1 MTSYIECKNIVKK
14 LKGNHVLDDIS
25 FSIKE
30 NEFVVLRGHNGSGKT
45 MILRAIAGLL
55 TLTKGEVYVNGLVIG
70 KDIDFSEHTGLLI
83 EYPSFIPVYSG
94 FQNLKFLASIKKK
107 VSDEE
112 IKEVIRKVGLD
123 PEDKRKV
130 KRYSLGMKQRLGI
143 AQAIMEKP
151 KLLLLDEPTNAL
163 DKKGINLILD
173 ILKTEKEN
181 GTTIVVASHDDT
193 LCENSVVDR
202 IIDISEGKLEDTDE

>member
-1 MTSYIECKNIVKK
+1 MTSYIECKHMVKK
-14 LKGNHVLDDIS
+14 LKGNHVLNDIS

-55 TLTKGEVYVNGLVIG
+55 TLTKGEVSVNGLVIG
-70 KDIDFSEHTGLLI
+70 RDTDFSEHTGLLI

-94 FQNLKFLASIKKK
+94 LQNLKFLASIKKN

-173 ILKTEKEN
+173 ILKSEKEN

-193 LCENSVVDR
+193 LCENSIVDR
-202 IIDISEGKLEDTDE
+202 IIDISEGKLEDADE

>member
-14 LKGNHVLDDIS
+14 LKGNRVLDDIS

-55 TLTKGEVYVNGLVIG
+55 TLTKGEVSVNGLVIG

-202 IIDISEGKLEDTDE
+202 IIDISEGKLEDADE

>member
-1 MTSYIECKNIVKK
+1 MTSYIECKNMIKK

-55 TLTKGEVYVNGLVIG
+55 TLTKGEVSVNGLVIG
-70 KDIDFSEHTGLLI
+70 KDTDFSEHTGLLI

-107 VSDEE
+107 VSNEE

-181 GTTIVVASHDDT
+181 GTTIVVASHDET

-202 IIDISEGKLEDTDE
+202 IIDISEGKLEDADE

>member
-1 MTSYIECKNIVKK
+1 MTSYIECKHMVKK
-14 LKGNHVLDDIS
+14 LKGNHVLNDIS

-55 TLTKGEVYVNGLVIG
+55 TLTKGEVSVNGLVIG
-70 KDIDFSEHTGLLI
+70 RDTDFSEHTGLLI

-94 FQNLKFLASIKKK
+94 LQNLKFLASIKKK
-107 VSDEE
+107 VSVEE

-173 ILKTEKEN
+173 ILKSEKEN

-193 LCENSVVDR
+193 LCENSIVDR
-202 IIDISEGKLEDTDE
+202 IIDISEGKLEDADE

>member
-1 MTSYIECKNIVKK
+1 MTSYIECKHMVKK
-14 LKGNHVLDDIS
+14 LKGNHVLNNIN

-55 TLTKGEVYVNGLVIG
+55 TLTKGEVSVNGLVIG
-70 KDIDFSEHTGLLI
+70 RDTDFSEHTGLLI

-173 ILKTEKEN
+173 ILKSEKEN

-193 LCENSVVDR
+193 LCENSIVDR
-202 IIDISEGKLEDTDE
+202 IIDISEGKLEDADE

>member
-1 MTSYIECKNIVKK
+1 MTSYIKCKNMVKK

-55 TLTKGEVYVNGLVIG
+55 TLTKGEVSVNGLVIG

-107 VSDEE
+107 VSEEE

-202 IIDISEGKLEDTDE
+202 IIDISEGKLEDADE

>member
-1 MTSYIECKNIVKK
+1 MTSYIECKHMVKK

-55 TLTKGEVYVNGLVIG
+55 TLTKGEVSVNGLVIG
-70 KDIDFSEHTGLLI
+70 RDTDFSEHTGLLI

-123 PEDKRKV
+123 PADKRKV

-193 LCENSVVDR
+193 LCENSIVDR
-202 IIDISEGKLEDTDE
+202 IINISEGKLEDTDE

>member
-1 MTSYIECKNIVKK
+1 MTSYIECKNIIKK

-55 TLTKGEVYVNGLVIG
+55 TLTKGEVFVNGLVIG

-193 LCENSVVDR
+193 LCENSVVDK

>member
-55 TLTKGEVYVNGLVIG
+55 TLTKGEVSVNGLVIG

>member
-1 MTSYIECKNIVKK
+1 MTSYIECKNMVKK

-25 FSIKE
+25 FSIQE

-55 TLTKGEVYVNGLVIG
+55 TLTKGAVSVNGLVIG

-107 VSDEE
+107 VSEEE

-202 IIDISEGKLEDTDE
+202 IIDINEGKLEDTDE

>member
-14 LKGNHVLDDIS
+14 LKGNRVLDDIS

-55 TLTKGEVYVNGLVIG
+55 TLTKGEVSVNGLVIG

-193 LCENSVVDR
+193 LCDNSVVDR
-202 IIDISEGKLEDTDE
+202 IIDISEGKLEDADE

>member
-55 TLTKGEVYVNGLVIG
+55 TLTKGEVSVNGLVIG

-112 IKEVIRKVGLD
+112 INEVIRKVGLD

-202 IIDISEGKLEDTDE
+202 IIDISEGKLEDADE

>member
-55 TLTKGEVYVNGLVIG
+55 TLTKGEVSVNGLVIG

-107 VSDEE
+107 VSDEK

-202 IIDISEGKLEDTDE
+202 IIDISEGKLEDADE

>member
-1 MTSYIECKNIVKK
+1 MTSYIECKNMVKK

-55 TLTKGEVYVNGLVIG
+55 TLTKGEVSVNGLVIG

-107 VSDEE
+107 VSEEE

-202 IIDISEGKLEDTDE
+202 IIDISEGKLEDADE

>member
-1 MTSYIECKNIVKK
+1 MTSFIECKHMVKK
-14 LKGNHVLDDIS
+14 LKGNHVLNDIS

-55 TLTKGEVYVNGLVIG
+55 TLTKGEVSVNGLVIG
-70 KDIDFSEHTGLLI
+70 RDTDFSEHTGLLI

-94 FQNLKFLASIKKK
+94 LQNLKFLASIKKK
-107 VSDEE
+107 VSVEE

-163 DKKGINLILD
+163 DKKGISLILD
-173 ILKTEKEN
+173 ILKSEKEN

-193 LCENSVVDR
+193 LCENNIVDR
-202 IIDISEGKLEDTDE
+202 IIDISEGKLEDADE

>member
-1 MTSYIECKNIVKK
+1 MTSYIECKHMVKK
-14 LKGNHVLDDIS
+14 LKGNHVLNDIS

-55 TLTKGEVYVNGLVIG
+55 TLTKGEVSVNGLVIG
-70 KDIDFSEHTGLLI
+70 RDTDFSEHTGLLI

-94 FQNLKFLASIKKK
+94 LQNLKFLASIKKK
-107 VSDEE
+107 VSVEE

-163 DKKGINLILD
+163 DKKGMNLILD
-173 ILKTEKEN
+173 ILKSEKEN

-193 LCENSVVDR
+193 LCENSIVDR
-202 IIDISEGKLEDTDE
+202 IIDISEGKLEDADE

>member
-1 MTSYIECKNIVKK
+1 MTSYIECKNILKK

-55 TLTKGEVYVNGLVIG
+55 TLTKGEVSVNGLVIG

-202 IIDISEGKLEDTDE
+202 IIDISEGKLEDADE

>member
-1 MTSYIECKNIVKK
+1 MTSYIECKHMVKK
-14 LKGNHVLDDIS
+14 LKGNHVLNDIS

-55 TLTKGEVYVNGLVIG
+55 TLTKGEVSVNGLVIG
-70 KDIDFSEHTGLLI
+70 RDTDFSEHTGLLI

-94 FQNLKFLASIKKK
+94 LQNLKFLASIKKK

-173 ILKTEKEN
+173 ILKSEKEN

-193 LCENSVVDR
+193 LCENSIVDR
-202 IIDISEGKLEDTDE
+202 IIDISEGKLEDADE

>member
-1 MTSYIECKNIVKK
+1 MTSYIECKNMVKK

-55 TLTKGEVYVNGLVIG
+55 TLTKGEVSVNGLVIG
-70 KDIDFSEHTGLLI
+70 KDTDFSEHTGLLI

-107 VSDEE
+107 VSNEE

-181 GTTIVVASHDDT
+181 GTTIVVASHDET

-202 IIDISEGKLEDTDE
+202 IIDISEGKLEDADE

>member
-55 TLTKGEVYVNGLVIG
+55 TLTKGEVSVNGLVIG

-151 KLLLLDEPTNAL
+151 KLLLLDEPSNAL

>member
-14 LKGNHVLDDIS
+14 LKGNHVLNDIS

-55 TLTKGEVYVNGLVIG
+55 TLTKGEVSVNGLVIG

-202 IIDISEGKLEDTDE
+202 IIDISEGKLEDADE

>member
-55 TLTKGEVYVNGLVIG
+55 TLTKGEVSVNGLVIG

-123 PEDKRKV
+123 SEDKRKV

>member
-1 MTSYIECKNIVKK
+1 
-14 LKGNHVLDDIS
+14 G
-25 FSIKE
+25 
-30 NEFVVLRGHNGSGKT
+30 
-45 MILRAIAGLL
+45 
-55 TLTKGEVYVNGLVIG
+55 GLVIG
-70 KDIDFSEHTGLLI
+70 RDTDFSEHTGLLI

-94 FQNLKFLASIKKK
+94 LQNLKFLASIKKK
-107 VSDEE
+107 VSVEE

-173 ILKTEKEN
+173 ILKSEKEN

-193 LCENSVVDR
+193 LCENSIVDR
-202 IIDISEGKLEDTDE
+202 IIDISEGKLEDADE

>member
-55 TLTKGEVYVNGLVIG
+55 TLTKGEVSVNGLVIG

-181 GTTIVVASHDDT
+181 GTTIVVA
-193 LCENSVVDR
+193 
-202 IIDISEGKLEDTDE
+202 

>member
-1 MTSYIECKNIVKK
+1 MTSYIECKNMVKK

-55 TLTKGEVYVNGLVIG
+55 TLTKGEVSVNGLVIG
-70 KDIDFSEHTGLLI
+70 KDTDFSEHTGLLI
-83 EYPSFIPVYSG
+83 EYPSFIPIYSG

-107 VSDEE
+107 VSNEE

-181 GTTIVVASHDDT
+181 GTTIVVASHDET

-202 IIDISEGKLEDTDE
+202 IIDISEGKLEDADE

>member
-1 MTSYIECKNIVKK
+1 MTSYIECNNIVKK

-55 TLTKGEVYVNGLVIG
+55 TLTKGEVSVNGLVIG

-107 VSDEE
+107 VSEEE

-173 ILKTEKEN
+173 ILKAEKEN

-202 IIDISEGKLEDTDE
+202 IIDISEGKLEDADE

>member
-14 LKGNHVLDDIS
+14 LKGNRVLDDIS

-45 MILRAIAGLL
+45 MILRAIVGLL
-55 TLTKGEVYVNGLVIG
+55 TLTKGEVSVNGLVIG

-202 IIDISEGKLEDTDE
+202 IIDISEGKLEDADE

>member
-1 MTSYIECKNIVKK
+1 MTSYIECKHMVKK
-14 LKGNHVLDDIS
+14 LKGNHVLNDIS

-55 TLTKGEVYVNGLVIG
+55 TLTKGEVSVNGLVIG
-70 KDIDFSEHTGLLI
+70 RDTDFSEHTGLLI
-83 EYPSFIPVYSG
+83 EYPSFIPAYSG
-94 FQNLKFLASIKKK
+94 LQNLKFLASIKKK
-107 VSDEE
+107 VSVEE

-173 ILKTEKEN
+173 ILKSEKEN

-193 LCENSVVDR
+193 LCENSIVDR
-202 IIDISEGKLEDTDE
+202 IIDISEGKLEDADE

>member
-1 MTSYIECKNIVKK
+1 MTSYIESKNIVKK

-55 TLTKGEVYVNGLVIG
+55 TLTKGEVSVNGLVIG